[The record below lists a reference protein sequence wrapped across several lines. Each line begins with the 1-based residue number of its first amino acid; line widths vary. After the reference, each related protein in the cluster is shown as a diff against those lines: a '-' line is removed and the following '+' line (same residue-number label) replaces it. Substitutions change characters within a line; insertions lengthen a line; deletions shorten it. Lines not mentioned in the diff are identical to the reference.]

1 MPPTEQSDLNLK
13 GVVHDLNNVFQTIM
27 EAAEVLGDDSAWKS
41 LAAAIQRSA
50 SHGQR
55 LVRGLVETQAAP
67 IALDYI
73 ARSAMQFARAL
84 LDATH
89 WPPVD
94 FRLQIPEGLTLA
106 GNPVD
111 WERVLVNLLLNSAQ
125 AMPKGGCVEVI
136 ANAGDEGVTMRI
148 ADNGPG
154 IPQGILPM
162 IFEPHFSTKPA
173 NSGLGLHIV
182 RTLVERHGGCV
193 RAANR
198 PEGGAEF
205 VIALPS

>member
-1 MPPTEQSDLNLK
+1 MSLIEQPDLNLR
-13 GVVHDLNNVFQTIM
+13 GVVHDLNNVFQTILD
-27 EAAEVLGDDSAWKS
+27 AAELLADRD
-41 LAAAIQRSA
+41 LAASIERSA

-55 LVRGLVETQAAP
+55 LIRGLVETVAP
-67 IALDYI
+67 VTFDYI
-73 ARSAMQFARAL
+73 ARSAIQFARAL

-89 WPPVD
+89 WPHVEFTSD
-94 FRLQIPEGLTLA
+94 IPEGLSVG

-125 AMPKGGCVEVI
+125 AMPKGGAVAII
-136 ANAGDEGVTMRI
+136 AQGGADGISIRV

-154 IPQGILPM
+154 VPAGILPM

-182 RTLVERHGGCV
+182 RSLVERHGGTV
-193 RAANR
+193 RAANQ
-198 PEGGAEF
+198 PAGGAEF
-205 VIALPS
+205 VIAVPA

>member
-1 MPPTEQSDLNLK
+1 MSLIEQPDLNLR
-13 GVVHDLNNVFQTIM
+13 GVVHDLNNVFQTILD
-27 EAAEVLGDDSAWKS
+27 AAELLADRD
-41 LAAAIQRSA
+41 LAAAIERSA

-55 LVRGLVETQAAP
+55 LIRGLVETAAP
-67 IALDYI
+67 VTFDYI
-73 ARSAMQFARAL
+73 ARSAIQFARAL

-89 WPPVD
+89 WPHVEFTAD
-94 FRLQIPEGLTLA
+94 IPEGLSVG

-125 AMPKGGCVEVI
+125 AMPKGGAVAITARGGADGISIRV
-136 ANAGDEGVTMRI
+136 

-154 IPQGILPM
+154 VPSGILPM

-182 RTLVERHGGCV
+182 RSLVERHGGTV
-193 RAANR
+193 RAANQ
-198 PEGGAEF
+198 PAGGAEF
-205 VIALPS
+205 VIALPA